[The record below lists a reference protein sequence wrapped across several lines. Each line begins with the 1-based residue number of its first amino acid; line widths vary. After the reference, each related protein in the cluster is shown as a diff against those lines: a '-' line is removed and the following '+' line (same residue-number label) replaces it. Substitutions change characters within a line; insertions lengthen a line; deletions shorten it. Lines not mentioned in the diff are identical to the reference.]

1 MCCNFYVCNG
11 ISGFYV
17 SAKDE
22 TIDFNEVIAD
32 GINASLIVGV
42 NDHSRPQAVK
52 VFSVEELDNYINE
65 YHYKNIPLYFD
76 RNKYDASFFED
87 KLLYFTLVTITGG
100 SPKLE
105 ITSLSETTGAIDV
118 EVTVPR
124 WPFTTPDAAS
134 WILVLEM
141 DRTKMDKEVSVTT
154 VQQKIQ
160 SVGVADSNII
170 IELNGPIFEGEIL
183 FAAVYDANGRL
194 LTMSQAAE
202 TENLNVY
209 DVNFNDQTTDAKIIK
224 AMWWSGLNTM
234 RPLCQSA
241 TVVRECDNW
250 IMK

>member
-1 MCCNFYVCNG
+1 MNKRFISFCAAIFMFATVF
-11 ISGFYV
+11 SGFYV

-22 TIDFNEVIAD
+22 TIDFNELTAD
-32 GINASLIVGV
+32 EINASLIVGV

-65 YHYKNIPLYFD
+65 YHYNNIPLYFD

-118 EVTVPR
+118 EVTIPR
-124 WPFTTPDAAS
+124 WPLTTPDATS

-160 SVGVADSNII
+160 SVGVADNNII
-170 IELNGPIFEGEIL
+170 IKSREVCEK
-183 FAAVYDANGRL
+183 V
-194 LTMSQAAE
+194 
-202 TENLNVY
+202 NL
-209 DVNFNDQTTDAKIIK
+209 
-224 AMWWSGLNTM
+224 
-234 RPLCQSA
+234 
-241 TVVRECDNW
+241 
-250 IMK
+250 